1 MRDDAI
7 YLRHIRES
15 VLKIRS
21 YVGEQLEGSAKEAF
35 FGSGMVQDA
44 VLRRLETL
52 SDATGKLSPELKARH
67 PNLKW
72 RQMVDFRNAV
82 AHGYLN
88 VDTHIVWDVIV
99 SYLPEVLAMV
109 ESELESSAIPDS
121 HGA

>member
-15 VLKIRS
+15 VQKIRS
-21 YVGEQLEGSAKEAF
+21 YVGDQSEGLAKEAF
-35 FGSGMVQDA
+35 FASDIAQDA

-67 PNLKW
+67 PNFKW
-72 RQMVDFRNAV
+72 RQMVDFRNAI

-88 VDTHIVWDVIV
+88 VDPNIVWDVIV

-109 ESELESSAIPDS
+109 ESELGSSTIPGS

>member
-1 MRDDAI
+1 MQ
-7 YLRHIRES
+7 
-15 VLKIRS
+15 KIRS
-21 YVGEQLEGSAKEAF
+21 YVGDQSEGLAKEAF
-35 FGSGMVQDA
+35 FASDIAQDA

-72 RQMVDFRNAV
+72 RQMVDFRNAI

-88 VDTHIVWDVIV
+88 VDPNIVWDVIV

-109 ESELESSAIPDS
+109 ESELGSSTIPGS

>member
-15 VLKIRS
+15 VQKIRS
-21 YVGEQLEGSAKEAF
+21 YVGDQSEGLAKEAF
-35 FGSGMVQDA
+35 FASDIAQDA

-72 RQMVDFRNAV
+72 RQMVDFRSAI

-88 VDTHIVWDVIV
+88 VDPNIVWDVIV

-109 ESELESSAIPDS
+109 ESELGSSTIPGS

>member
-15 VLKIRS
+15 VQKIRS
-21 YVGEQLEGSAKEAF
+21 YVGDQSEGLAKEAF
-35 FGSGMVQDA
+35 FASDIAQDA

-72 RQMVDFRNAV
+72 RQMVDFRNAI

-88 VDTHIVWDVIV
+88 VDPNIVWDVIV

-109 ESELESSAIPDS
+109 ESELGSSTIPGS